1 MHGQIP
7 TGFDND
13 DDMPVLIN
21 HTKITDNLEEL
32 FLVATF
38 VRDKECTVIYAQ
50 YELDTGRC
58 THSEIFKRF
67 LRGQNFRHNYF

>member
-1 MHGQIP
+1 MHSQIP

-67 LRGQNFRHNYF
+67 